1 MMKYLIPPAAS
12 IARRCL
18 YALTAFL
25 CTAPLVSQAAY
36 LAGNPPPMAAA
47 PFAGTW
53 VNVDENTRDITR
65 IEIAQNGTTLRV
77 HAWGRCH
84 PADCDWNSQYGAII
98 GSTGH
103 VDWDQSFVLRKMTLS
118 LRGPDRMVAVTES
131 VYKDSR
137 APGRQIDLLE
147 RH

>member
-1 MMKYLIPPAAS
+1 MMMYLIPPAA
-12 IARRCL
+12 L
-18 YALTAFL
+18 
-25 CTAPLVSQAAY
+25 
-36 LAGNPPPMAAA
+36 PMAAA

-77 HAWGRCH
+77 RARGRCH
-84 PADCDWNSQYGAII
+84 PTDCGWNSQYGAII
-98 GSTGH
+98 GNTGH
-103 VDWDQSFVLRKMTLS
+103 VDWDQSFVLRQMTLS

-131 VYKDSR
+131 VYRDSR